1 MPDESG
7 AWEAGAAD
15 WVELVR
21 SHELGKPHDLA
32 IRELL
37 PPPDGLALDAGCG
50 EGRLTRE
57 LRALGHEAMGVD
69 RSASL
74 VEAARAADP
83 DGRYEVGELESLPLG
98 AGAASLVTCVN
109 VLMHVVDLDAAAR
122 ELVRVCAPGGA
133 IVLGV
138 LHPTAAAG
146 TYDEDADE
154 LRVRDYFADAVE
166 ALPLGEHHVFHTH
179 RTIEQYLAPFLA
191 RGCVVDG
198 LREVPGRTGSV
209 PRYLVL
215 RVRREA

>member
-1 MPDESG
+1 VPDESG
-7 AWEAGAAD
+7 AWDAGAAD

-21 SHELGKPHDLA
+21 SNPHAKPHDLA
-32 IRELL
+32 IRALL
-37 PPPDGLALDAGCG
+37 PAPAGLAVDVGCG

-57 LRALGHEAMGVD
+57 LREFGHDAMGVD
-69 RSASL
+69 RSAPL
-74 VEAARAADP
+74 VEAARGADP
-83 DGRYEVGELESLPLG
+83 DGRYAVAEADVLPLRDG
-98 AGAASLVTCVN
+98 TAALVTCVN
-109 VLMHVVDLDAAAR
+109 VLMHIVDLDTTAA
-122 ELVRVCAPGGA
+122 EVVRVCAPGGA

-154 LRVRDYFADAVE
+154 LRVRDYFADRVE

-179 RTIEQYLAPFLA
+179 RTIEQYLAPFFA

-209 PRYLVL
+209 PRYLAVRL
-215 RVRREA
+215 VRR